1 MPLKTSEKISEC
13 RARIADLRKRA
24 AAEADPDTRAE
35 LHGLE
40 LQWLAVLESYAF
52 VADGTRF
59 LSETRARRSAL
70 QQKVAQAGKEI
81 GLSRTDTELLPAV
94 NGASVGDLLEVLVW
108 GAVEHADS
116 KARAA
121 FYLSDAAELEL
132 HHIVG
137 MPPEYARYVN
147 GFAIGE
153 QSLACG
159 LAVATR
165 RPIITPEVS
174 REPRWNDWLWLAKE
188 FGYRACWSFP
198 IETSSGKVL
207 GSFAMYYA
215 QPREATPRD
224 IDLASVL
231 TRTAAMI
238 ISRH

>member
-1 MPLKTSEKISEC
+1 MPLNTSEKISEC
-13 RARIADLRKRA
+13 RARIAGLRKRA
-24 AAEADPDTRAE
+24 AAEADPDSKAE
-35 LHGLE
+35 LRGLE
-40 LQWLAVLESYAF
+40 LQWLEVLESYEL
-52 VADGTRF
+52 VADGNRF
-59 LSETRARRSAL
+59 LNEIRARRSAL
-70 QQKVAQAGKEI
+70 QQQKIAQAGGKI
-81 GLSRTDTELLPAV
+81 GPSIMVPPAV
-94 NGASVGDLLEVLVW
+94 NGASLGALLEVLIC
-108 GAVEHADS
+108 AAIEHAEG

-137 MPPEYARYVN
+137 MPPEYARCVN
-147 GFAIGE
+147 GFAISE

-165 RPIITPEVS
+165 RPIITSDVS
-174 REPRWNDWLWLAKE
+174 GDPRWKGWLWLAKE

-198 IETSSGKVL
+198 VATSSGIVL

-224 IDLASVL
+224 VDLASVL
-231 TRTAAMI
+231 TRTAATI

>member
-1 MPLKTSEKISEC
+1 MMPLKTLDKISKC
-13 RARIADLRKRA
+13 WARIEDLRKRA
-24 AAEADPDTRAE
+24 AAEADPGLKAE
-35 LHGLE
+35 LRTLE
-40 LQWLAVLESYAF
+40 LQWLAVLESYGF
-52 VADGTRF
+52 ILDGTSF
-59 LSETRARRSAL
+59 LNGVRARRSAL
-70 QQKVAQAGKEI
+70 QQKVDQAGRKIVPRKAAMEV
-81 GLSRTDTELLPAV
+81 S
-94 NGASVGDLLEVLVW
+94 NGSSLGDLLEVLVW
-108 GAVEHADS
+108 TAVEHADS

-137 MPPEYARYVN
+137 MPPEYARCVN

-165 RPIITPEVS
+165 RPIITPDVS
-174 REPRWNDWLWLAKE
+174 GEPRWKEWVWLAKE

-198 IETSSGKVL
+198 VETPSGKVL

-215 QPREATPRD
+215 EPREATPRD

>member
-1 MPLKTSEKISEC
+1 M
-13 RARIADLRKRA
+13 
-24 AAEADPDTRAE
+24 
-35 LHGLE
+35 
-40 LQWLAVLESYAF
+40 QWLAVLESYAF

-94 NGASVGDLLEVLVW
+94 NGASLGDLLEVLVW
-108 GAVEHADS
+108 AAVEHADS

-159 LAVATR
+159 LAV
-165 RPIITPEVS
+165 
-174 REPRWNDWLWLAKE
+174 EPRWNDWLWLAKE

-198 IETSSGKVL
+198 IATSSGKVL

-215 QPREATPRD
+215 EPREATPRD

-231 TRTAAMI
+231 TRTAATI

>member
-1 MPLKTSEKISEC
+1 MPLNTSEKISEC

-24 AAEADPDTRAE
+24 AAEADPDSKAE
-35 LHGLE
+35 LRGLE
-40 LQWLAVLESYAF
+40 LQWLEVLESYEL
-52 VADGTRF
+52 VADGNRF
-59 LSETRARRSAL
+59 LNEIRARRSAL
-70 QQKVAQAGKEI
+70 QQKIAQAGGKVGPSI
-81 GLSRTDTELLPAV
+81 MLLPAV
-94 NGASVGDLLEVLVW
+94 NGASLGALLEVLIC
-108 GAVEHADS
+108 AAIEHAEG

-137 MPPEYARYVN
+137 MPPEYARCVN
-147 GFAIGE
+147 GFAISE

-165 RPIITPEVS
+165 RPIITPDVS
-174 REPRWNDWLWLAKE
+174 GEPRWKEWLWLAKE

-198 IETSSGKVL
+198 VATSSGKVL

-215 QPREATPRD
+215 KPREATPRD
-224 IDLASVL
+224 VDLASVL